1 MTLSLQYVNYMDCIV
16 RYGIGVLGGWG
27 GVVIQVAYGAKYV
40 GLKLGIA
47 MASLGAIGAQ

>member
-1 MTLSLQYVNYMDCIV
+1 M
-16 RYGIGVLGGWG
+16 
-27 GVVIQVAYGAKYV
+27 VIQVAYGAKYV